1 MCLIPFHYDFLLKS
15 QAGWSE
21 RILERI
27 DSQCLEVRFNV
38 MDNFGGTSRFDDM

>member
-1 MCLIPFHYDFLLKS
+1 MCLISFHCDFLLKS

-27 DSQCLEVRFNV
+27 DFQCLEVRFNV